1 MGLTKQYLRYVP
13 GPIFNV
19 IASLKSNAVFVELRA
34 QVGRYVAAGACEN
47 VIIWDSKT
55 GEKVYNISLS
65 FVDKTSHPFSV
76 FCRSTLCWVR
86 SIVSLR

>member
-1 MGLTKQYLRYVP
+1 M
-13 GPIFNV
+13 

-55 GEKVYNISLS
+55 GEKVYNVYQKLVGHT
-65 FVDKTSHPFSV
+65 F
-76 FCRSTLCWVR
+76 
-86 SIVSLR
+86 

>member
-13 GPIFNV
+13 GPLFNI
-19 IASLKSNAVFVELRA
+19 IASLKSNIVFVELRT

-55 GEKVYNISLS
+55 GEKVNLKLNTI
-65 FVDKTSHPFSV
+65 
-76 FCRSTLCWVR
+76 
-86 SIVSLR
+86 